1 MAMDD
6 SADEVVDEQ
15 VDNAGSGLRLT
26 VIMALAF
33 GQMSAMMMMMMMLMV
48 RVMLLMMRSMNLT
61 TTI

>member
-15 VDNAGSGLRLT
+15 VDNAGSGLILT
-26 VIMALAF
+26 VIMAFAF
-33 GQMSAMMMMMMMLMV
+33 RQMSAMMMMMLMV

-61 TTI
+61 TII